1 MPVWT
6 EIRLQMLKG
15 FEEGVKDARRHAVSQ
30 IAYQINQE
38 YRSGVDIA
46 RELSAK
52 LREFKQGEVAH
63 ARGDDRSSETR
74 G

>member
-15 FEEGVKDARRHAVSQ
+15 FEEGVQDARRHAVDK
-30 IAYQINQE
+30 IAYQVNRE
-38 YRSGVDIA
+38 YRSGVDVA
-46 RELSAK
+46 GELSAK
-52 LREFKQGEVAH
+52 LRGFKQSEVAH
-63 ARGDDRSSETR
+63 VRGGERLSETR